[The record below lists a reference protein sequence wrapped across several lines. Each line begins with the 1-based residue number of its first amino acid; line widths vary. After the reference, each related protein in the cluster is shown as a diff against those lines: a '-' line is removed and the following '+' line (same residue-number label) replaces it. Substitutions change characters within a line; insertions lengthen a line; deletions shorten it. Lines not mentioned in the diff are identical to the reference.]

1 LVGLKFGPTRTK
13 QTTLPST
20 TRKARCAYAKGFLI
34 QTYFLFSQDDA
45 SMKILNEFV
54 PTRKFLKLAEEI
66 KDLVDG
72 WNVTDS
78 AAGFPAPSGTA
89 VSCVLKSKYP
99 DKIIVPIF
107 ILHYKGP
114 VEVGGLALA
123 ADVIGLDGLVLTMG
137 DVPKYGEPIKMLKSS
152 EEARDF
158 LRTSVRLKNLKLGCL
173 LTARRSVEETIARA
187 REPWDFIY
195 FMRLEDKSFPTLE
208 QVAKECKR
216 LNKPIYSYFLVGTPK
231 NIETV
236 KMIGWPV
243 TTTMDHAEEYAAKLE
258 GLVDGVIAT
267 CAGDPEGDKELLGK
281 LQKFRK

>member
-1 LVGLKFGPTRTK
+1 
-13 QTTLPST
+13 
-20 TRKARCAYAKGFLI
+20 
-34 QTYFLFSQDDA
+34 
-45 SMKILNEFV
+45 MKILHEFV
-54 PTRKFLKLAEEI
+54 PTRKFLKLAEEV

-78 AAGFPAPSGTA
+78 AAGMPAPSGTV
-89 VSCVLKSKYP
+89 VSCILKTKYP
-99 DKIIVPIF
+99 DKMVVPIF

-123 ADVIGLDGLVLTMG
+123 ADAIGLDGLVLTMG

-158 LRTSVRLKNLKLGCL
+158 LRTTVRLKNLKLGCL
-173 LTARRSVEETIARA
+173 LTARRSVEETVARA
-187 REPWDFIY
+187 RDAWDFIF
-195 FMRLEDKSFPTLE
+195 FMRLEDKSFPTME

-216 LNKPIYSYFLVGTPK
+216 LNKPIYAYFLVGTSK
-231 NIETV
+231 NAETV

-243 TTTMDHAEEYAAKLE
+243 TTTMDRVEGYAKKLE

-267 CAGDPEGDKELLGK
+267 CAGDYEGDKELLER

>member
-1 LVGLKFGPTRTK
+1 
-13 QTTLPST
+13 
-20 TRKARCAYAKGFLI
+20 
-34 QTYFLFSQDDA
+34 
-45 SMKILNEFV
+45 MKILNEFV
-54 PTRKFLKLAEEI
+54 PTRKFLKRAEEI
-66 KDLVDG
+66 KDMVDG

-89 VSCVLKSKYP
+89 VSCVLKTIYP
-99 DKIIVPIF
+99 DKTVVPIF

-123 ADVIGLDGLVLTMG
+123 ADAVGLDGLVLTMG

-158 LRTSVRLKNLKLGCL
+158 LRTTIRVKNLKLGCL

-195 FMRLEDKSFPTLE
+195 FMRLEDKSFPVLE

-216 LNKPIYSYFLVGTPK
+216 LNKPIYAYFMVGTPR
-231 NIETV
+231 NVETM
-236 KMIGWPV
+236 KMIGWPATATLDNV
-243 TTTMDHAEEYAAKLE
+243 EEYAAKLE
-258 GLVDGVIAT
+258 EVVDGIIAT
-267 CAGDPEGDKELLGK
+267 CAGDAEGDKEMLQK

>member
-1 LVGLKFGPTRTK
+1 
-13 QTTLPST
+13 
-20 TRKARCAYAKGFLI
+20 
-34 QTYFLFSQDDA
+34 
-45 SMKILNEFV
+45 MKILHEFV

-72 WNVTDS
+72 WNITDS

-89 VSCVLKSKYP
+89 ISCVLKTKYP

-158 LRTSVRLKNLKLGCL
+158 LRTTVRVKNLKLGCL

-187 REPWDFIY
+187 REAWDFIF
-195 FMRLEDKSFPTLE
+195 FMRLEDKSFPILE

-231 NIETV
+231 NAEIV

-243 TTTMDHAEEYAAKLE
+243 TTTMDHVEEYAAKLE
-258 GLVDGVIAT
+258 GLVDGIIAT

>member
-1 LVGLKFGPTRTK
+1 
-13 QTTLPST
+13 
-20 TRKARCAYAKGFLI
+20 
-34 QTYFLFSQDDA
+34 
-45 SMKILNEFV
+45 MKILNEFV

-78 AAGFPAPSGTA
+78 AAGFPAPSGTT

-158 LRTSVRLKNLKLGCL
+158 LRTAVRLKNLKLGCL

-187 REPWDFIY
+187 KEPWDFIY

-208 QVAKECKR
+208 QVARECKL
-216 LNKPIYSYFLVGTPK
+216 LNKPIYAYFLVGTPK
-231 NIETV
+231 NVETV

-243 TTTMDHAEEYAAKLE
+243 TTTMDHAEEYAAKLD
-258 GLVDGVIAT
+258 GLVDGIIAT

>member
-1 LVGLKFGPTRTK
+1 
-13 QTTLPST
+13 
-20 TRKARCAYAKGFLI
+20 
-34 QTYFLFSQDDA
+34 
-45 SMKILNEFV
+45 MKILHEFV
-54 PTRKFLKLAEEI
+54 PTRKFLKLAEET

-78 AAGFPAPSGTA
+78 AAGVPAPSGTA
-89 VSCVLKSKYP
+89 VSCVLKAKYP
-99 DKIIVPIF
+99 DKMVVPIF

-123 ADVIGLDGLVLTMG
+123 ADAVGLDGLVLTMG

-158 LRTSVRLKNLKLGCL
+158 LRTTVKVKNLKLGCL

-187 REPWDFIY
+187 RDAWDFIF
-195 FMRLEDKSFPTLE
+195 FMRLEDKTFPILE
-208 QVAKECKR
+208 QLAKECKR

-231 NIETV
+231 NAEIM
-236 KMIGWPV
+236 KIIGWPA
-243 TTTMDHAEEYAAKLE
+243 TTTMEHVEETAAKLE
-258 GLVDGVIAT
+258 GVVDGIIAT
-267 CAGDPEGDKELLGK
+267 CAGDYEGDKELLER